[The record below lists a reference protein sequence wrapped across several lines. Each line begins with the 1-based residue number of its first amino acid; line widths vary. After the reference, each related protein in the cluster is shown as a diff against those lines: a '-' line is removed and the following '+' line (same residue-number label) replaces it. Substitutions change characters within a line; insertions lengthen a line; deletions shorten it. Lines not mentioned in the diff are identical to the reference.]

1 MKNEKYGITKK
12 VDLSFVEAVKKTK
25 QKLAEVGFGVLTEI
39 DIKEKILEKL
49 GKRMENYLILGACHP
64 ESAFEAIKSEM
75 EIGLLL
81 PCNVLVYEKN
91 NEVFVSVINPEVAL
105 MLTENSSL
113 EDLSR
118 SIKKR
123 LEEALSLI

>member
-12 VDLSFVEAVKKTK
+12 VDLSFAGAVKKTK